1 MYSLLKSIL
10 KTAVYF
16 LDQTENF
23 AGDVRDRVNEGVD
36 RATSRVSDL
45 RDQAQELYEGG
56 EDHTMRNVVTFAA
69 GLAIGAGAAMLLAP
83 ASGEE
88 IRGTIGDKV
97 QDIGDRVRS
106 RFSSEVKEVKTA
118 ATGTEG
124 Y

>member
-16 LDQTENF
+16 LDQSEHF
-23 AGDVRDRVNEGVD
+23 AGDVRDRVSEGVD
-36 RATSRVSDL
+36 RASRRVSDL
-45 RDQAQELYEGG
+45 RDQAQELYEG

-106 RFSSEVKEVKTA
+106 RFSSEVKTA